1 MDGSTEAPVI
11 AEQSVK
17 TDFYLKLPSEAD
29 MPTALT
35 AFYRQ
40 DHTVTVDPE
49 TGEQVYTPDGDP
61 YLVMNT
67 PDYAIDVVGIIM
79 DPTGVILTDAEGNEY
94 PEMAPLPGWH
104 INMRL
109 SGEARRADVE
119 ALDAAYGVTPTSPRR
134 VWL

>member
-1 MDGSTEAPVI
+1 MTEEVIDAP
-11 AEQSVK
+11 K

-61 YLVMNT
+61 YLVMNS

-79 DPTGVILTDAEGNEY
+79 DPTGNMLTDAEGNEY
-94 PEMAPLPGWH
+94 PEMAPLDGWH

-119 ALDAAYGVTPTSPRR
+119 ALDAAYGVIPTHPRR

>member
-1 MDGSTEAPVI
+1 MTQDNEVITEEPV
-11 AEQSVK
+11 VK

-29 MPTALT
+29 MPTALV
-35 AFYRQ
+35 AFYQQ

-61 YLVMNT
+61 YLVMNS
-67 PDYAIDVVGIIM
+67 PDYAIDVVGTIM
-79 DPTGVILTDAEGNEY
+79 DPTGVILTDDEGNEY
-94 PEMAPLPGWH
+94 PEMAPLDGWH

>member
-1 MDGSTEAPVI
+1 MTQDNSVITEEPV
-11 AEQSVK
+11 VK

-29 MPTALT
+29 MPTALA
-35 AFYRQ
+35 AFCQQ
-40 DHTVTVDPE
+40 DYTVTVDPE

-61 YLVMNT
+61 YLVMNS
-67 PDYAIDVVGIIM
+67 PDYAIDVVGTIM
-79 DPTGVILTDAEGNEY
+79 DPTGNMLTDAEGNEY
-94 PEMAPLPGWH
+94 PEMAPLEGWH
-104 INMRL
+104 VNMRL